1 MFKKVLIPVLLTVC
15 MCVFTA
21 CAGSTEEQQE
31 DIPLLEPA
39 NAKVE
44 TTYVSR
50 MDISQ
55 VELHDG
61 AVIPSFDEFSFD
73 VNGYLYG
80 VFVEPGDKVY
90 KGDVLAGLVGHD
102 HQTILDLEDE
112 IKKIE
117 QDMPKLF
124 ESYDLDLELTK
135 LNGGDVSEKT
145 IETRQKKELAE
156 FELKQKKD
164 RLEKL
169 KETDI
174 GYVCI
179 VAPYDGTVVGVSS
192 AGTNSYIS
200 KGTAVVALDNGKA
213 PMITCNYFIS
223 ESAYAKEYSC
233 YAMVRGQRLELN
245 YVPYTKN
252 ELKVIVN
259 NGISPATKFE
269 IKDLKDEEIYVG
281 DYASVIE
288 VKSFKA
294 DVLAIPQNAVYSDAT
309 GEFVYEIK
317 DGERIRRSVILGI
330 SDNANV
336 EVVEGLEEGACIYV
350 KS

>member
-1 MFKKVLIPVLLTVC
+1 MFKKILILVLLT
-15 MCVFTA
+15 MCVCVCSA
-21 CAGSTEEQQE
+21 CGNSAEEVQE

-44 TTYVSR
+44 TTYVSK

-55 VELHDG
+55 VEIHDG

-102 HQTILDLEDE
+102 HQAILDLEDE
-112 IKKIE
+112 IKE
-117 QDMPKLF
+117 LEENNVKLF
-124 ESYDLDLELTK
+124 ESYDLELELTR

-156 FELKQKKD
+156 FELQQKKD
-164 RLEKL
+164 RLARL
-169 KETDI
+169 KENDI
-174 GYVCI
+174 GYVSI
-179 VAPYDGTVVGVSS
+179 VAPYDSVVVAVSS
-192 AGTNSYIS
+192 AGNNSYIS
-200 KGTAVVALDNGKA
+200 KGTAIVALDNGKD

-223 ESAYAKEYSC
+223 ESAYQKEYSC
-233 YAMVRGQRLELN
+233 YAMVRGQRLELE
-245 YVPYTKN
+245 YIPYTKN

-288 VKSFKA
+288 VKNFKA
-294 DVLAIPQNAVYSDAT
+294 DVLAIPQNAVYADAT
-309 GEFVYEIK
+309 GQFVYEIK
-317 DGERIRRSVILGI
+317 DGERIRRPVILGI